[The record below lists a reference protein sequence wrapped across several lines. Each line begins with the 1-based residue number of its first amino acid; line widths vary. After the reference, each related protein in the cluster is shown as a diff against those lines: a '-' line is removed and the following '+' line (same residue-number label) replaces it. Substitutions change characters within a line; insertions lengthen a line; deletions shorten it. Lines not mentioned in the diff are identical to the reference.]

1 MTTLQQT
8 SINNLFE
15 NLVRDFVKEKLELIM
30 NEEMKNFIQVEHPD
44 HRNTRNGY
52 YERTLDTRHGRI
64 DDLQVPRDRRGEF
77 ETQVF
82 KPYQR
87 RDEWLD
93 EAITQMYR
101 SGMSTREVARFVE
114 SMFGT
119 KYSPTTVSNITDAVL
134 DDIEAW
140 QNRPLEKRY
149 SVIYLDGIYC
159 KLKRD
164 TVRSEVIYLAMGIN
178 EDGFRQILGFYVG
191 GHESSN
197 GWRDVLRDLHRRG
210 AKEVL
215 LGVFDGLP
223 GLEEAFKE
231 TYPRADVQH
240 CITHKA
246 RSIFPKIR
254 VEDKADIMA
263 DLKTVYN
270 AQDIERAE
278 AAFQIVK
285 GKWGKKYAKEIKS
298 WEDQL
303 PTLLTFFKYPA
314 MIKEAIYTSNPIER
328 TIKEIRKRIR
338 PMNSLTS
345 VKAAEK
351 IVLLTAMDYNDK
363 WSTRVVRGF
372 ADTKTKSKL
381 QKMFKERYSERKHV
395 SVHSEEEAA

>member
-101 SGMSTREVARFVE
+101 SGMSTREVARFVDC
-114 SMFGT
+114 MFGT

-134 DDIEAW
+134 DDIESW

-164 TVRSEVIYLAMGIN
+164 TVRSEVIYLAMGPFGRGSSLRIKIPPAPSAWATLSTSN
-178 EDGFRQILGFYVG
+178 QFSILQNQQ
-191 GHESSN
+191 ES
-197 GWRDVLRDLHRRG
+197 
-210 AKEVL
+210 
-215 LGVFDGLP
+215 
-223 GLEEAFKE
+223 
-231 TYPRADVQH
+231 
-240 CITHKA
+240 
-246 RSIFPKIR
+246 
-254 VEDKADIMA
+254 
-263 DLKTVYN
+263 
-270 AQDIERAE
+270 
-278 AAFQIVK
+278 IVPMD
-285 GKWGKKYAKEIKS
+285 A
-298 WEDQL
+298 L
-303 PTLLTFFKYPA
+303 LLTQ
-314 MIKEAIYTSNPIER
+314 TS
-328 TIKEIRKRIR
+328 
-338 PMNSLTS
+338 
-345 VKAAEK
+345 
-351 IVLLTAMDYNDK
+351 
-363 WSTRVVRGF
+363 
-372 ADTKTKSKL
+372 
-381 QKMFKERYSERKHV
+381 
-395 SVHSEEEAA
+395 